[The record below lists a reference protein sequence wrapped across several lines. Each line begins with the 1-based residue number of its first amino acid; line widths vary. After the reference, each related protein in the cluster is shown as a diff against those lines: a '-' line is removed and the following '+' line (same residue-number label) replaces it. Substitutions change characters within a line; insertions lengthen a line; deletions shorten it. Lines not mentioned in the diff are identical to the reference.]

1 MTSTTGENGGSGGP
15 RSAIAQIS
23 LRLRLTLWIA
33 AIALVI
39 HLTLSIIVLLYQR
52 VSVQEF
58 FDARYRPRV
67 MGIIADLRKVDYVVD
82 ESRWNEL
89 VKHNL
94 GTPLNEPFLVTLYQP
109 SGPGPGR
116 VVISTSLVPPQ
127 VEEVQAWLGA
137 NHQSTVHRDTGPRTV
152 NSGQVLERARTFV
165 QRLTSPSEQDYI
177 LAVTVSDVASSSVL
191 AVLSSVLMITI
202 PAGVLAAGVA
212 GYLISGM
219 IIRPIQELRLITG
232 AMAPDALDRPVTL
245 AISVPEIAVLQNELE
260 ESRSRLRAALIS
272 HDRFISNVSHELK
285 TPVAVLLLEAQTMD
299 RDGLN
304 VEQRRFVDSVA
315 DEMRRLGRM
324 VESFLTLTRV
334 KTGKA
339 IAHAE
344 RCDINEV
351 VMRSVV
357 TCSSMARQQS
367 IVIEPQLLDVA
378 DGAVILGDAELLRVM
393 VDNLIRNAIRF
404 SPSQGTV
411 SISVESDASRWLVR
425 VRDLGPGIPP
435 EIMGTIFDRF
445 TQAPTENVR
454 GRGYGLGL
462 SIAQGIAELHAGSI
476 SVHNTEPGC
485 EFIIALP
492 RATQLTIESA
502 AVSRA
507 S

>member
-1 MTSTTGENGGSGGP
+1 MSWNERMSAHGGEQQSSG

-23 LRLRLTLWIA
+23 LRIRLTLWIA

-67 MGIIADLRKVDYVVD
+67 LGVIADLQKDDFVVD
-82 ESRWNEL
+82 QERWQTI
-89 VKHNL
+89 VSHNL
-94 GTPLNEPFLVTLYQP
+94 GTPLNEPYLVTLYQP
-109 SGPGPGR
+109 SKPGPGR
-116 VVISTSLVPPQ
+116 IVISTSIMPPAVTE
-127 VEEVQAWLGA
+127 VESWIGASAQAA
-137 NHQSTVHRDTGPRTV
+137 VHRDAGERTV
-152 NSGQVLERARTFV
+152 NPGQVLERARTFIR
-165 QRLTSPSEQDYI
+165 RLTDSSGNAYI
-177 LAVTVSDVASSSVL
+177 LAVTASDVASASVL
-191 AVLSSVLMITI
+191 TVLSSVLMITI

-219 IIRPIQELRLITG
+219 IIRPIQELRQITG
-232 AMAPDALDRPVTL
+232 AMAPDALDRPLSV

-304 VEQRRFVDSVA
+304 PEQRRFVDSVA

-344 RCDINEV
+344 RCDLNEV

-357 TCSSMARQQS
+357 TCS
-367 IVIEPQLLDVA
+367 
-378 DGAVILGDAELLRVM
+378 G
-393 VDNLIRNAIRF
+393 
-404 SPSQGTV
+404 
-411 SISVESDASRWLVR
+411 
-425 VRDLGPGIPP
+425 
-435 EIMGTIFDRF
+435 
-445 TQAPTENVR
+445 
-454 GRGYGLGL
+454 
-462 SIAQGIAELHAGSI
+462 
-476 SVHNTEPGC
+476 
-485 EFIIALP
+485 
-492 RATQLTIESA
+492 
-502 AVSRA
+502 
-507 S
+507 